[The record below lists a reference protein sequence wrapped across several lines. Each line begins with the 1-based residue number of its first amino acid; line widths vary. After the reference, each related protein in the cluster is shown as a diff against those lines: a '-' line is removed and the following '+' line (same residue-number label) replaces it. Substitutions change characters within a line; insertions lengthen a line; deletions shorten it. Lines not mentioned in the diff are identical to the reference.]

1 MKKITIGLFLIG
13 CMTLSFAQGEI
24 PIPEEESPIPEVE
37 NSIPEIRI
45 DLPEVEIRSINYKYI
60 NSVGTSEVA
69 IPVRMLEKK
78 VASYDILSSK
88 HYMVEEPFH
97 YVLFKIPEGKILA
110 VYNNEG
116 EIVRTSEKFKDIPLA
131 FSISNAV
138 VDKYPG
144 WRITGDIYV
153 VKYKSKNNTTS
164 KVYTL
169 FIEKDGKKKKL
180 KTDEKGNILK

>member
-1 MKKITIGLFLIG
+1 
-13 CMTLSFAQGEI
+13 MTYSFAQGELS
-24 PIPEEESPIPEVE
+24 IPEEEI
-37 NSIPEIRI
+37 SIPEIEI
-45 DLPEVEIRSINYKYI
+45 LLPEVEVRSINYKYI

-69 IPVRMLEKK
+69 IPVKMLEKK
-78 VASYDILSSK
+78 VANFDILNSK
-88 HYMVEEPFH
+88 YYLAEEPFH
-97 YVLFKIPEGKILA
+97 YALFKIPEGKILA

-131 FSISNAV
+131 FCISNAV

-144 WRITGDIYV
+144 WRITGDIYL